1 MAQTKAT
8 KEPRAIGDIVKA
20 TPTSNRKWKCERCG
34 GLNANWLPTVA
45 RMFGEPGE
53 QWRHG
58 PCPECLRIADEVKKQ
73 AEEDMRRQENQAKIM
88 QLHFSAALPL
98 EMAFTKFGDLE
109 CRAGSKEAFDLLE
122 NLDVAEDRSWVCLIG
137 DNNTGKSKLLAATSN
152 RQNGQLVPTLYINES
167 LFFQAIKESWETRT
181 ENELMKMFK
190 LATLVLWDEFLFF
203 DYMDREWV
211 YERAYA
217 ILEYLA
223 EMDKKVVFATNIMNS
238 RKVTDGDHSS
248 IEGRCGKRVWAR
260 LRRRNTHYIKMQN
273 KPFF

>member
-1 MAQTKAT
+1 
-8 KEPRAIGDIVKA
+8 
-20 TPTSNRKWKCERCG
+20 
-34 GLNANWLPTVA
+34 
-45 RMFGEPGE
+45 
-53 QWRHG
+53 
-58 PCPECLRIADEVKKQ
+58 
-73 AEEDMRRQENQAKIM
+73 
-88 QLHFSAALPL
+88 
-98 EMAFTKFGDLE
+98 
-109 CRAGSKEAFDLLE
+109 
-122 NLDVAEDRSWVCLIG
+122 
-137 DNNTGKSKLLAATSN
+137 
-152 RQNGQLVPTLYINES
+152 
-167 LFFQAIKESWETRT
+167 
-181 ENELMKMFK
+181 MFK